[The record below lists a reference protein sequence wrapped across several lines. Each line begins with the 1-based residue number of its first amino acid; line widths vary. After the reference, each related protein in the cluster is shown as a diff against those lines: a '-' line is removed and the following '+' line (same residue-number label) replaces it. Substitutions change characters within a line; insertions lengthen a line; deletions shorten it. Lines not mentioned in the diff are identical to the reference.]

1 MQNNDDDDI
10 IIIWEAPKIIPP
22 EFRLYY
28 DDAGKVVCYTCEKL
42 EGTYIVIDAITY
54 AQARPDV
61 RIIDG
66 KISTVSN
73 HCIVSKLMPHNIEGI
88 TCEEEDI
95 SIVSL
100 ENIGIIKWKL
110 NTYELK

>member
-1 MQNNDDDDI
+1 MQNDDNDI

-28 DDAGKVVCYTCEKL
+28 DEAGKVICYTCEKL
-42 EGTYIVIDAITY
+42 EGNYIVIDATTY
-54 AQARPDV
+54 AQARPDI

-73 HCIVSKLMPHNIEGI
+73 HCIVSKLMPSVTDGI
-88 TCEEEDI
+88 SCEEEDI
-95 SIVSL
+95 SIVSMAQK
-100 ENIGIIKWKL
+100 GITKWKL
-110 NTYELK
+110 KTYELK

>member
-1 MQNNDDDDI
+1 MTNTDDT
-10 IIIWEAPKIIPP
+10 IIIWEAPEIIAP

-28 DDAGKVVCYTCEKL
+28 EEDTGKIVCYTCEKL
-42 EGTYIVIDAITY
+42 EGKYLIIDAITY
-54 AQARPDV
+54 AQSRPDI

-73 HCIVSKLMPHNIEGI
+73 NAIVSKLMPHLTQGQV
-88 TCEEEDI
+88 CEIEDI
-95 SIVSL
+95 SVISTDTI
-100 ENIGIIKWKL
+100 NTIKWKL